1 MAATHLHL
9 DEDLLTEAAAAL
21 GTTTER
27 ETVTDALRQV
37 VRVSRERRRRALAD
51 LQEIAASGGFH
62 LDRLDGLDR

>member
-1 MAATHLHL
+1 MVETQLHL
-9 DEDLLTEAAAAL
+9 DEELLAEAAAAL
-21 GTTTER
+21 GTTTEQ

-37 VRVSRERRRRALAD
+37 VKASRERRRQALTD